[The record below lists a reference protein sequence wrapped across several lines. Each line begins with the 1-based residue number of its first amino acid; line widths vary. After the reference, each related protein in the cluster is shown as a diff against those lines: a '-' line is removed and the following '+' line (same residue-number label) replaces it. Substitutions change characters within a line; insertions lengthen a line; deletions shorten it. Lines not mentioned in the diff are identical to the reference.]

1 MSGLTGVNLAILF
14 ANHDECK
21 GASSSHQELCFARTF
36 ITGNQFVARRADLAQ
51 DNSIQRR
58 AIGIYDCYED
68 QMVTPGIFATLVLLW
83 RQDTLFYNLKVHR
96 WGRRVGGWGG
106 GRRVGGGR
114 HGGVGRRWR

>member
-36 ITGNQFVARRADLAQ
+36 ITGNQFVARRVDLAQ

-96 WGRRVGGWGG
+96 
-106 GRRVGGGR
+106 
-114 HGGVGRRWR
+114 